1 MLLLREAGKS
11 EIMSAPKEIERC
23 AIETLGDA
31 RVEKGDTVLDCCCG
45 CGTYT
50 APAAKLVGKEGFV
63 YAVDINRNKLDDLK
77 SHLKSNSLSNVS
89 LIRHDVTRKIPLP
102 NYTVDITLLFD
113 IFWYFRPY
121 ETSLLKLIEEV
132 QRIVKPAGLVSVIP
146 KHINEEQL
154 QYFKTEMRNFGFA
167 IIEEI
172 QRNLVHDDAIE
183 QGELL
188 NFQKPYF

>member
-1 MLLLREAGKS
+1 
-11 EIMSAPKEIERC
+11 MSAPKEIEKY

-31 RVEKGDTVLDCCCG
+31 GVEEGYTVLDCCCG

-89 LIRHDVTRKIPLP
+89 LIRHDVTHKIPLP

-121 ETSLLKLIEEV
+121 EASLLKLIEEV

-154 QYFKTEMRNFGFA
+154 QYFKTEMQNFGFA

-188 NFQKPYF
+188 NFQKPYS